1 MAPVGATGSGPFEN
15 DDALDFL
22 DTLEDLPPQQR
33 GGRVLEALDGVLL
46 ATGYVEA
53 PQMCEAVAGAAA
65 VGASINPTAATGE
78 PYLPAWLVAEPLPI
92 GDEELIEKSRQVL
105 RRAIRSQDN
114 EWWELWDEA
123 GLAADVVA
131 SCRRALA
138 WLGDRDD

>member
-1 MAPVGATGSGPFEN
+1 MGATGSGAFEN

-22 DTLEDLPPQQR
+22 DELAALPAADR
-33 GGRVLEALDGVLL
+33 GHRVLGALDAVLL
-46 ATGYVEA
+46 TTGYVEA

-65 VGASINPTAATGE
+65 VGASMSPSAAAGE
-78 PYLPAWLVAEPLPI
+78 PYLPGWLATDPLST
-92 GDEELIEKSRQVL
+92 GDQELLEKSRQVL
-105 RRAIRSQDN
+105 RRAVRSHDN

-123 GLAADVVA
+123 GLAEDVTA

>member
-1 MAPVGATGSGPFEN
+1 MGATGSGPFEN

-22 DTLEDLPPQQR
+22 DALEDLPPGDR
-33 GGRVLEALDGVLL
+33 PGRALEALDTVLL
-46 ATGYVEA
+46 RTGYVEA

-65 VGASINPTAATGE
+65 VGASVNPGAAAGE
-78 PYLPAWLVAEPLPI
+78 PYLPAWLANEPLPI
-92 GDEELIEKSRQVL
+92 DDEELVEKSRQVL
-105 RRAIRSQDN
+105 RRAVRSHDN

-123 GLAADVVA
+123 GLADDVRS

>member
-1 MAPVGATGSGPFEN
+1 MGATGSGPFEN

-22 DTLEDLPPQQR
+22 DTLEALPPQQR
-33 GGRVLEALDGVLL
+33 SGRVLEALDSVLL
-46 ATGYVEA
+46 STGYVEA

-65 VGASINPTAATGE
+65 VGASLNPMAAAGE
-78 PYLPAWLVAEPLPI
+78 PYLPQWLVAEPLPT

-105 RRAIRSQDN
+105 RRAVRSKDN

-131 SCRRALA
+131 ACRRSLA

>member
-1 MAPVGATGSGPFEN
+1 MGATGSGPFEN

-22 DTLEDLPPQQR
+22 DELGGLPADDR
-33 GGRVLEALDGVLL
+33 GHRVLEALDGVLL
-46 ATGYVEA
+46 TTGYVQA

-65 VGASINPTAATGE
+65 VGASVNPEAAVGE
-78 PYLPAWLVAEPLPI
+78 PYLPGWLTASPLPT
-92 GDEELIEKSRQVL
+92 GDEELVEKSRQLL
-105 RRAIRSQDN
+105 RRAVRSKDN

-123 GLAADVVA
+123 GLADDVTA